1 MPFKTKLAISR
12 RSLAED
18 IVPFLETIDMYFTID
33 KLDGI
38 PPKMGIIEK
47 NGKFYDI
54 LITYMTRLVEVR
66 INVYDYDPS
75 KGRHVPGIR
84 EKCYAHL
91 IKMVPA
97 WNAQYYTEGVFIAP
111 YRFSYY
117 ERHRE
122 PKNKCFYCESRHT
135 GGFKA
140 HDKCAKH
147 LTKKAAVIA
156 DLAKAAKINEDCM
169 RHIMS
174 YLY

>member
-1 MPFKTKLAISR
+1 MPFETKLAISR
-12 RSLAED
+12 RALAED
-18 IVPFLETIDMYFTID
+18 VFPFLETIDMDSTID

-66 INVYDYDPS
+66 IDVYDYDPS
-75 KGRHVPGIR
+75 KGRHGPGVR
-84 EKCYAHL
+84 EKIYAHL
-91 IKMVPA
+91 TKLVPA
-97 WNAQYYTEGVFIAP
+97 WNAQYYTGGIFIGK
-111 YRFSYY
+111 YRISYY

-122 PKNKCFYCESRHT
+122 PKNECFYCKSRHT

-140 HDKCAKH
+140 HDRCAKH
-147 LTKKAAVIA
+147 NKNKAVVIT
-156 DLAKAAKINEDCM
+156 DLAKAARINEDCM